1 MIFFITCVIIIK
13 IMKTKPF
20 ISKIELTNDG
30 ELSLFFIGTGSAFSK
45 INFQTNFLIIKG
57 QEHILVDCGSLCPY
71 ALETEYNTRIG
82 EIKNI
87 LLTHPHAD
95 HIAGVEEMALVG
107 YYVTRSKAN
116 MIITDEFKKK
126 LWNQSL
132 RGGIQYSENGKMTF
146 DDYFVQLKPELIQK
160 KPFQIFETTVGSVNL
175 KLFRTRHVTTRKDS
189 LKQSQISYGL
199 IIDNKVLFSGDTQF
213 NPAQLDFIMKN
224 YDIEVIFHDCDF
236 SGYSEG
242 VHASYK
248 QLLTLPAEMR
258 KKMYLCHYNS
268 SAERASPVEDGF
280 AGFTKPGVYYSF

>member
-1 MIFFITCVIIIK
+1 MAVWLQVDRPVRRSGR
-13 IMKTKPF
+13 TKAAVSAIQSAWLNEVMDRSAAF
-20 ISKIELTNDG
+20 IS
-30 ELSLFFIGTGSAFSK
+30 S
-45 INFQTNFLIIKG
+45 
-57 QEHILVDCGSLCPY
+57 
-71 ALETEYNTRIG
+71 
-82 EIKNI
+82 
-87 LLTHPHAD
+87 
-95 HIAGVEEMALVG
+95 
-107 YYVTRSKAN
+107 
-116 MIITDEFKKK
+116 
-126 LWNQSL
+126 
-132 RGGIQYSENGKMTF
+132 
-146 DDYFVQLKPELIQK
+146 QK